1 MPIANWNLEFL
12 NHNSQRSYPLAAEA
26 TKTDTSGAFILP
38 DDFLVGLDLPVSPAM
53 DMSTGTFFIR
63 QVGLFASGVQ
73 LILAYDSGVGIVD
86 VASTLIPAYQ
96 FTRNKV
102 FTLGGIDPF
111 DDVTGKVVIGK
122 LESIQLQPTGLFNF
136 ELAATRIEPQAIRPM
151 IRGISAIRVASSNGV
166 LGDRLYGDI
175 ELVAGRN
182 IQLTTV
188 NTLADTKVV
197 ISAISGEG
205 TISDCTCT
213 GEASSAPC
221 IKTINGIAP
230 TPDGNFNLI
239 GDDCLTFEEIASGL
253 KLTDS
258 CCAPCCGCAELE
270 SITQNLELFNAQRA
284 ALDQFVNRLAAENA
298 AFSATVLGARL
309 GDKRCINCEE

>member
-1 MPIANWNLEFL
+1 MPTANWNLEFL

-38 DDFLVGLDLPVSPAM
+38 DDFLVGLDLPISPAM

-73 LILAYDSGVGIVD
+73 LILAYDSGIGIVD

-111 DDVTGKVVIGK
+111 DDVTGKVVIGR

-136 ELAATRIEPQAIRPM
+136 ELEATRIEPQAIRPM

-188 NTLADTKVV
+188 NTLTDTKVV

>member
-1 MPIANWNLEFL
+1 M
-12 NHNSQRSYPLAAEA
+12 H
-26 TKTDTSGAFILP
+26 
-38 DDFLVGLDLPVSPAM
+38 
-53 DMSTGTFFIR
+53 
-63 QVGLFASGVQ
+63 
-73 LILAYDSGVGIVD
+73 
-86 VASTLIPAYQ
+86 
-96 FTRNKV
+96 
-102 FTLGGIDPF
+102 
-111 DDVTGKVVIGK
+111 
-122 LESIQLQPTGLFNF
+122 LQ
-136 ELAATRIEPQAIRPM
+136 
-151 IRGISAIRVASSNGV
+151 
-166 LGDRLYGDI
+166 DI

-188 NTLADTKVV
+188 NTLTDTKVV

>member
-12 NHNSQRSYPLAAEA
+12 NHNSQRSYPLVAEA

-188 NTLADTKVV
+188 NTLTDTKVV